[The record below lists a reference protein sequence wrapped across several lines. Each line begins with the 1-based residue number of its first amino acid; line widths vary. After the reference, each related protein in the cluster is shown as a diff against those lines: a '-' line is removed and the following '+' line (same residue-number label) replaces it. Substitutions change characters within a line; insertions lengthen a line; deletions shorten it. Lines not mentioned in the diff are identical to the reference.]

1 MATVTFEKT
10 FTAKDAA
17 DAFAQN
23 YASAMW
29 GYDPIIRIT
38 ATDGM
43 WVVMITRSAACD

>member
-1 MATVTFEKT
+1 MSTVTVEKT

-23 YASAMW
+23 YAAQMW

-38 ATDGM
+38 ATDGK